1 MHTASHDLRS
11 PLVSLHGLMAMFI
24 KSSGSKLDDRG
35 KRYLTRLEVNVSQ
48 MEELIDGLLELSRVG
63 RAEVKIQEVD
73 LNVLIQELAD
83 QLQPQVD
90 AERIELVVNHLPIVG
105 APVLQMKQIFGNLI
119 SNGIKYMGDSE
130 ERRVEVGGM
139 RDEKEVR
146 LYVKDTGIGIDP
158 AYHDKVF
165 VIFQRLKDLDEVKG
179 TGVGLAI
186 VKKIIESLGGEISL
200 ESEKNKGSTFQ
211 ITLPILEP
219 DEVPET
225 ETELAAP

>member
-1 MHTASHDLRS
+1 
-11 PLVSLHGLMAMFI
+11 MAMFI

-105 APVLQMKQIFGNLI
+105 APVIQMKQIFGNLI

>member
-1 MHTASHDLRS
+1 
-11 PLVSLHGLMAMFI
+11 MAMFI

-90 AERIELVVNHLPIVG
+90 AERIELVVNPLPIVG
-105 APVLQMKQIFGNLI
+105 APVIQMKQIFGNLI

>member
-1 MHTASHDLRS
+1 
-11 PLVSLHGLMAMFI
+11 MAMFI

-105 APVLQMKQIFGNLI
+105 APVIQMKQIFGNLI

-211 ITLPILEP
+211 ITLPILGP

>member
-1 MHTASHDLRS
+1 
-11 PLVSLHGLMAMFI
+11 
-24 KSSGSKLDDRG
+24 
-35 KRYLTRLEVNVSQ
+35 
-48 MEELIDGLLELSRVG
+48 
-63 RAEVKIQEVD
+63 
-73 LNVLIQELAD
+73 
-83 QLQPQVD
+83 
-90 AERIELVVNHLPIVG
+90 
-105 APVLQMKQIFGNLI
+105 
-119 SNGIKYMGDSE
+119 MGDSE

-165 VIFQRLKDLDEVKG
+165 VIFQRLKDLDEGKG

-211 ITLPILEP
+211 ITLPILGP

>member
-1 MHTASHDLRS
+1 
-11 PLVSLHGLMAMFI
+11 MAMFI

-90 AERIELVVNHLPIVG
+90 AERIELVVNPLPIVG
-105 APVLQMKQIFGNLI
+105 APVIQMKQIFGNLI

-211 ITLPILEP
+211 ITLPILGP